1 MRWLSLLILP
11 VCAAQTAPQT
21 PCIRLVTEAKFAEA
35 LPVCVQETE
44 APGATASQWVNRGVA
59 HYRLKE
65 RAAAQQAFLR
75 ALEVEPG
82 HPTARTNLGHMKWEE
97 GDRAGAMAEY
107 NRAVEEAPKS
117 TMVWRIRGSRLCE
130 MDMKRSA
137 ECLKDL
143 ALAIELD
150 ATNSI
155 AFYQRGDIRAATGD
169 AAGAA
174 VDYRRSL
181 ELRPGNDA
189 VKKKLADL
197 ETKAAANQK
206 KPGFWDRLAAAEKAV
221 RDVNGTAR
229 GKTPA
234 PAPSPAPAPAPER
247 PPQVAAAKP
256 DAVPAVDRTAP
267 AEARA
272 AGSTLPRL
280 PKPGGDVCAQVAPA
294 DVKLPWNAS
303 GVSAGAAAAA
313 AGTSFSLPP
322 YVDINRTASLHHKG
336 LISAAMEGMRAL
348 YGPLNAEDRRR
359 FEATWAPLYQYPTP
373 AVVEYCRK
381 LNPLL
386 DELNALRSTVGVAGM
401 NYYQELQDAAI
412 LQGVGAGKEVDLR
425 IPVLERQAATLQS
438 ASARMEEVAKQ
449 IAALGN
455 PPDPFDE
462 ACKSARRHRKAVEEV
477 QGMLTPAASFEGE
490 WTLANGTRYYL
501 KTLSTLPSG
510 RLLVYRFNVT
520 SDEKLRAE
528 GVDTHNANAPKGV
541 PGILDLIE
549 VWAQTAKDQYISLSY
564 AMVPVAYHYRF
575 EGQRA
580 TQRHY
585 VPGMGRMIGA
595 SLGTAALTRSAKQ
608 PSGPALPG
616 HWTWAEVQGMAGQA
630 RAKDEQFA
638 KLIQSRPG
646 LVETVERGALTES
659 EKAEWY
665 KLGVQEIRREAE
677 QKRAAGGAYASGDAA
692 AYEKYE
698 ISLLEKRIFGQ
709 SQQPVV
715 AQAQAA
721 PAAPPAGPDKKAEQV
736 ALHEERIA
744 AFRKDMEADER
755 ALAAAKTQSEREFL
769 LWHMS
774 LTGANIQGERD
785 QITML
790 ETGEWVHTRTDF
802 DRMNEQR
809 MLQRGVEM
817 AQRYAATD
825 HMVDRLYRALRLFP
839 EDQRAQERKILDSL
853 LDSKTVGSADVER
866 IVKIEETMFNKLQ
879 GVWAGEAARHEEEAL
894 RMEEYDHYKQTGK
907 TVAGLTIMY
916 MTGGS
921 AAFAAEFAGVTG
933 LIEGGPKEA
942 AMEAVSWAHPL
953 GFVAAEGVRGYE
965 RGGMGE
971 ALTSAGKSFLFLKA
985 AEVGVKVAARGWERL
1000 RIAFSKETQ
1009 AIQREMQI
1017 ASTKVNQYVRAEN
1030 ELAKARAAGAAPNR
1044 IAALEQVTDDFAATV
1059 NASAPAKRMLQYKPP
1074 QAGIRRQFSQRVGN
1088 MYAGTTDDL
1097 LREMR
1102 AAGWD
1107 TSKMELKPLSNSGN
1121 MGNVD
1126 KVGQDLD
1133 LALKEFPGMRLMKNG
1148 QPMSRLQFQREAQE
1162 SFNKLYFKRTGRSA
1176 RASWL
1181 NVTTSA
1187 HSEAYLD
1194 KAWLGDPQAKRIDF
1208 SKVDPAKVPQA
1219 AEVTRYKANV
1229 AAGEHGLSRTG
1240 KVQEI
1245 CRGTAKDLETKL
1257 LPYLDHKIA
1266 EAQRAGNQAAVA
1278 RLRDAQAHFKELHGK
1293 MANLGR
1299 EAMTPMEVLTAEQE
1313 LLNVTGGRT
1322 PLQAVDDMVNFWSEL
1337 PKGAPNLKV
1346 PAAPTPVRIPP
1357 VSSRD
1362 GKNPKRT
1369 N

>member
-1 MRWLSLLILP
+1 MRWISLLIFP
-11 VCAAQTAPQT
+11 VCAAQTPPQT
-21 PCIRLVTEAKFAEA
+21 PCIQLVAEAKYAEA

-59 HYRLKE
+59 HHRLKE
-65 RAAAQQAFLR
+65 RAAARQAFLR

-130 MDMKRSA
+130 MDMNRSA

-143 ALAIELD
+143 TRAIELD
-150 ATNSI
+150 ATNWI

-169 AAGAA
+169 VAGAA
-174 VDYRRSL
+174 ADYRRSL

-189 VKKKLADL
+189 VKKKLSEL
-197 ETKAAANQK
+197 EAKSSANPK
-206 KPGFWDRLAAAEKAV
+206 KPGFWDRLAAAEKAA
-221 RDVNGTAR
+221 RDASDMVR
-229 GKTPA
+229 GKAPVPA
-234 PAPSPAPAPAPER
+234 PAPTPAPAPAPA
-247 PPQVAAAKP
+247 PS
-256 DAVPAVDRTAP
+256 AP
-267 AEARA
+267 APPA
-272 AGSTLPRL
+272 LPKL
-280 PKPGGDVCAQVAPA
+280 PALLKPGGDVCAQAVPASMKLPRSRGGGAAPA
-294 DVKLPWNAS
+294 AGPAS
-303 GVSAGAAAAA
+303 
-313 AGTSFSLPP
+313 SFTLPP

-348 YGPLNAEDRRR
+348 YGPMRIEEQRR
-359 FEATWAPLYQYPTP
+359 FEALWAPLFQYPTP
-373 AVVEYCRK
+373 AVIEYCRK

-386 DELNALRSTVGVAGM
+386 DELNALRSTVGVAGI
-401 NYYQELQDAAI
+401 NYYEELQDAAI
-412 LQGVGAGKEVDLR
+412 LEGVGAGKDVDLR

-438 ASARMEEVAKQ
+438 LSARMEDVARQ
-449 IAALGN
+449 IVALGN
-455 PPDPFDE
+455 PPDPFEE

-490 WTLANGTRYYL
+490 WTQADGTRFYM
-501 KTLSTLPSG
+501 KTLAALPSG

-520 SDEKLRAE
+520 QDEKLRAQ
-528 GVDTHNANAPKGV
+528 GVDTHNADAGKGV

-549 VWAQTAKDQYISLSY
+549 VWARTAKDQYVSLNYSL
-564 AMVPVAYHYRF
+564 VPVAYHYRF

-580 TQRHY
+580 TLRHY
-585 VPGMGRMIGA
+585 VPGQGRMIGA

-608 PSGPALPG
+608 PSSPPLPG

-630 RAKDEQFA
+630 RVKDEQFA
-638 KLIQSRPG
+638 RLIQSRPG

-677 QKRAAGGAYASGDAA
+677 QKRAAGGLYAAEDAA

-698 ISLLEKRIFGQ
+698 TSILEKRVFGQ
-709 SQQPVV
+709 SQQPLE
-715 AQAQAA
+715 AQAPAA
-721 PAAPPAGPDKKAEQV
+721 PAPPPAGPDRKAEQV

-744 AFRKDMEADER
+744 AFRKDLEADER
-755 ALAAAKTQSEREFL
+755 ALAAAKTERERQFL

-774 LTGANIQGERD
+774 LTNANIQGERD

-809 MLQRGVEM
+809 ILQRSAEM

-866 IVKIEETMFNKLQ
+866 IMKIEQTMFNKLQ
-879 GVWAGEAARHEEEAL
+879 GVWEGQAARHEEEAL

-942 AMEAVSWAHPL
+942 AMEAVSWAHSL

-965 RGGMGE
+965 RGGLGE
-971 ALTSAGKSFLFLKA
+971 AAASAGKSFLFQKA

-1000 RIAFSKETQ
+1000 RIAFSKESQ

-1030 ELAKARAAGAAPNR
+1030 ELAKARAAGAPPNR
-1044 IAALEQVTDDFAATV
+1044 IMALEQVADDFAATV
-1059 NASAPAKRMLQYKPP
+1059 NASAPAKRYLQYRPP
-1074 QAGIRRQFSQRVGN
+1074 QPGIRRQFAQRVGN

-1133 LALKEFPGMRLMKNG
+1133 LALNEYPGMRLMKNG

-1162 SFNKLYFKRTGRSA
+1162 LFNKLYFKRTGRSA

-1187 HSEAYLD
+1187 HAEAYLD
-1194 KAWLGDPQAKRIDF
+1194 KTWLGDPKTKQIDF
-1208 SKVDPAKVPQA
+1208 SRVRSDTVPQA

-1229 AAGEHGLSRTG
+1229 AAGEHGLTRTG

-1257 LPYLDHKIA
+1257 LPYLDYKIA
-1266 EAQRAGNQAAVA
+1266 EAQKAGNQAAVLK
-1278 RLRDAQAHFKELHGK
+1278 LRDAQAHFKELHGK

-1313 LLNVTGGRT
+1313 LLNVTGGRS
-1322 PLQAVDDMVNFWSEL
+1322 PLQAVDDMVSFWSEL
-1337 PKGAPNLKV
+1337 PKGAPTLKV
-1346 PAAPTPVRIPP
+1346 PAAPAPVRIPP
-1357 VSSRD
+1357 VPSRD
-1362 GKNPKRT
+1362 QKNTKGT